1 VTAAA
6 PSASA
11 PEPIPTEVELADAMM
26 RASKRMRK
34 ATFHRLAPHGL
45 TPSQGR
51 ALDMLS
57 WSGGRGIR
65 LNQLAER
72 LRIAPR
78 STTTVVDALEA
89 AGLVTRSPDPDDRRA
104 TLLQL
109 TEAGDA
115 AVARIATVRREV
127 AEEYFGPVSA
137 ADRVTLLHLLRL
149 AEESYEQAH
158 PHHGP
163 HGSAPHP
170 HPRHHPHAA
179 PADDPA
185 TPAP

>member
-1 VTAAA
+1 MTAAT

-26 RASKRMRK
+26 RASKRMRR

-51 ALDMLS
+51 ALDTLA
-57 WSGGRGIR
+57 WGDGQGIR

-78 STTTVVDALEA
+78 SATTVVDALEA

-104 TLLQL
+104 TLLKL
-109 TEAGDA
+109 TESGDA
-115 AVARIATVRREV
+115 AVAQIAAVRREV
-127 AEEYFGPVSA
+127 AEEFFGPVSA
-137 ADRVTLLHLLRL
+137 ADRVSLLQLLRV
-149 AEESYEQAH
+149 AEESYELAH
-158 PHHGP
+158 PHHHGP
-163 HGSAPHP
+163 HAHP
-170 HPRHHPHAA
+170 HP
-179 PADDPA
+179 
-185 TPAP
+185 

>member
-1 VTAAA
+1 MTAA
-6 PSASA
+6 PSATA
-11 PEPIPTEVELADAMM
+11 PEPIPTEVELADALM

-51 ALDMLS
+51 ALDTLA
-57 WSGGRGIR
+57 WSGGCGIR

-78 STTTVVDALEA
+78 SATTVVDALEA

-104 TLLQL
+104 TLLHL
-109 TEAGDA
+109 TGQGEA
-115 AVARIATVRREV
+115 AVAQIAAVRREV
-127 AEEYFGPVSA
+127 AAEYFGPVSSA
-137 ADRVTLLHLLRL
+137 ERVTLLRLLHV
-149 AEESYEQAH
+149 AEEAYEQAH

-163 HGSAPHP
+163 HGHAHAHTHEPARGGQPSAQ
-170 HPRHHPHAA
+170 
-179 PADDPA
+179 D
-185 TPAP
+185 

>member
-1 VTAAA
+1 
-6 PSASA
+6 
-11 PEPIPTEVELADAMM
+11 M

-51 ALDMLS
+51 ALDTLA

-78 STTTVVDALEA
+78 SATTVVDALEA

-104 TLLQL
+104 TLLHL
-109 TEAGDA
+109 TTQGEEAVD
-115 AVARIATVRREV
+115 RIATVRREV
-127 AEEYFGPVSA
+127 AAEYFGPVSSA
-137 ADRVTLLHLLRL
+137 ERVTLLRLLRV
-149 AEESYEQAH
+149 AEEAYEQAH

-163 HGSAPHP
+163 HGRGPHDQHGHHRP
-170 HPRHHPHAA
+170 HGS
-179 PADDPA
+179 PA
-185 TPAP
+185 TAAG